1 MFGQKETCRHVE
13 LPMYRQVF
21 SQKYVYRQVKIWY
34 DNRYVMAFDS
44 AKWPMKKQRQRKRLN
59 EP

>member
-21 SQKYVYRQVKIWY
+21 FAKISISTGK
-34 DNRYVMAFDS
+34 NMV
-44 AKWPMKKQRQRKRLN
+44 
-59 EP
+59 

>member
-13 LPMYRQVF
+13 LPCTGRF
-21 SQKYVYRQVKIWY
+21 FRKVYRQVKIWY
-34 DNRYVMAFDS
+34 DNRYVLAFDS
-44 AKWPMKKQRQRKRLN
+44 VKWPMKKQRQRKRLN